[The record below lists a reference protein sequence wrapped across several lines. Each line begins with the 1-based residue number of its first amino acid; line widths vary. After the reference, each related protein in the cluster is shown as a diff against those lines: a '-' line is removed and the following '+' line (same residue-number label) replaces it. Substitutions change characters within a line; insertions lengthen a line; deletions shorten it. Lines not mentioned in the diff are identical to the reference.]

1 MADTDKLAKAT
12 EKADIAALLKAV
24 VSNPMLVVLLTVAGG
39 FGGQSLFG
47 ISKDALE
54 AKFMVM
60 QAKQDQ
66 VLENQKDAKLEIEQ
80 IKQRL
85 TRLEAQGGK

>member
-1 MADTDKLAKAT
+1 MADTDKVAKPPL
-12 EKADIAALLKAV
+12 DGAALLKSI
-24 VSNPMLVVLLTVAGG
+24 VSNPVLVILFTLMGG

-47 ISKDALE
+47 VSKEALE
-54 AKFMVM
+54 AKFTVM
-60 QAKQDQ
+60 QSKQDQ

-85 TRLEAQGGK
+85 SRLEAQGGK

>member
-1 MADTDKLAKAT
+1 MADTDKIAKT
-12 EKADIAALLKAV
+12 YKADASALIKSLI
-24 VSNPMLVVLLTVAGG
+24 SNPVLVILFTLAGG

-47 ISKDALE
+47 VSKEALE
-54 AKFMVM
+54 AKFAIM
-60 QAKQDQ
+60 QSKQDQ

-85 TRLEAQGGK
+85 SRLEAQGGK

>member
-1 MADTDKLAKAT
+1 MADTDKIAKT
-12 EKADIAALLKAV
+12 DKADAGALLKAV
-24 VSNPMLVVLLTVAGG
+24 VSNPLLVILFTIAGG

-47 ISKDALE
+47 VSKDALE
-54 AKFMVM
+54 AKFTVM
-60 QAKQDQ
+60 QSKQDQ

-85 TRLEAQGGK
+85 SRLEAQGGK

>member
-1 MADTDKLAKAT
+1 MADTDKIPKSN
-12 EKADIAALLKAV
+12 DVGALLKAV
-24 VSNPMLVVLLTVAGG
+24 VSNPLLVILFTVAGG

-47 ISKDALE
+47 VSKDALE
-54 AKFMVM
+54 AKFTVM
-60 QAKQDQ
+60 QSKQDQ

>member
-1 MADTDKLAKAT
+1 MADTDKIPKSNDAG
-12 EKADIAALLKAV
+12 ALLKAV
-24 VSNPMLVVLLTVAGG
+24 VSNPLLVIIFTVAGG

-47 ISKDALE
+47 VSKDALE
-54 AKFMVM
+54 AKFTVM
-60 QAKQDQ
+60 QSKQDQ